1 MRNGHG
7 SDKDYRKDNIMEE
20 RKIRL
25 ATIALLTP
33 VKEVLGDV
41 VIPSS
46 LSDVNEEYGSTI
58 RKADELLKFGKP
70 AITGRTYLESIFNV
84 LNGNN
89 GKMVYKASRLDDR
102 TNEIN
107 YPVPQA
113 ADYQSDYRKRATEHI
128 NSVLN
133 EMVCSEIWLNRF
145 FEVLESELTY
155 LPGTLQD
162 PDISLFDQS
171 KLCAAFALCLFD
183 TRDNADEPFLL
194 YSMDFS
200 GIQDFIYTIQSKG
213 ALRTL
218 RARSFYLEILM
229 ENAIDDV
236 LEGLGLSRINVL
248 YSGGGHCY
256 MLLPNGTETI
266 GKLEDYNKKLNDWL
280 LDTFDI
286 SLYVGHGYAACSAN
300 TLRNIPEGSYS
311 DLFRSISRMISSNKA
326 NRYNAAQL
334 LMINN
339 CKIEDHTRE
348 CKVCHRLDKLNSENE
363 CSICSAIKMFSN
375 DILYNNYFAADDDT
389 SGVPLPGNRYLHGY
403 KSAVVDSANKR
414 SYRKHICENDGS
426 YGLWIGD
433 YTSFDTLEEMAESAK
448 GKGCIDRI
456 GIIRADVDNLGSAIS
471 TGFDKTVGGNIMRT
485 SALSRQL
492 TLFFKSHINSILS
505 HPQFDLG
512 KTVFEKGRNA
522 TICYAGGDDLF
533 IIGEWDDIIG
543 FAVDLSNAFDKFTQ
557 GTLSIS
563 AGIGI
568 YDSRYPVSRIAYETA
583 ELEDMS
589 KKLPGKSAVTLL
601 DDGNYHNVNDS
612 DGHAFRISDGT
623 YTWKEFE
630 SEVIGEKYHEVS
642 VFFGNSNTRGM
653 SFMYRLLE
661 LVRNQTEKIN
671 FARFVYVLSRL
682 EPGKDAPPE
691 EKASYKQF
699 SDKLTMWIREERDRR
714 HLKTAMTLYAYM
726 IRNEEE
732 K

>member
-1 MRNGHG
+1 
-7 SDKDYRKDNIMEE
+7 MEE
-20 RKIRL
+20 RKIKL

-46 LSDVNEEYGSTI
+46 LSDANEEYGSVI
-58 RKADELLKFGKP
+58 QKADELIKFEKP
-70 AITGRTYLESIFNV
+70 AITGRPYLESIFNV

-89 GKMVYKASRLDDR
+89 AKMIYQACRLDDR
-102 TNEIN
+102 TAEIN
-107 YPVPQA
+107 YPVSQA
-113 ADYQSDYRKRATEHI
+113 ADDQSDYCKRATEHI
-128 NSVLN
+128 NSVLI

-171 KLCAAFALCLFD
+171 KLCAAFALCLCD
-183 TRDNADEPFLL
+183 KQDNADEEFLL

-200 GIQDFIYTIQSKG
+200 GIQDFIYTIQKKG
-213 ALRTL
+213 AMRTL

-236 LEGLGLSRINVL
+236 LEGIGLSRINVL

-256 MLLPNGTETI
+256 MLLPNGTETV
-266 GKLEDYNKKLNDWL
+266 GKLEDCNKKLNDWL
-280 LDTFDI
+280 IDTFDI
-286 SLYVGHGYAACSAN
+286 SLFVGHGYAICSAN
-300 TLRNIPEGSYS
+300 TLRNVPEGSYS

-326 NRYNAAQL
+326 NRYDSAQL
-334 LMINN
+334 LRINN
-339 CKIEDHTRE
+339 RKIEDHTRE
-348 CKVCHRLDKLNSENE
+348 CKVCHRLDRLNDENE
-363 CSICSAIKMFSN
+363 CSVCSAIKQFSN
-375 DILYNNYFAADDDT
+375 DILYNNYFVADDDT

-403 KSAVVDSANKR
+403 KSEVIDSANKR
-414 SYRKHICENDGS
+414 SYRKRVCENDGS

-433 YTSFDTLEEMAESAK
+433 YTSFNTLEEMAESAK
-448 GKGCIDRI
+448 RKGCIDRI

-505 HPQFDLG
+505 HPKFDLG

-543 FAVDLSNAFDKFTQ
+543 FAADLSNAFDKFTQ

-568 YDSRYPVSRIAYETA
+568 YDSKYPISRIAYETA

-612 DGHAFRISDGT
+612 EGHVFSISDGT
-623 YTWKEFE
+623 YTWNEFE
-630 SEVIGEKYHEVS
+630 NEVIGDKYHEVS
-642 VFFGNSNTRGM
+642 EFFGSSDTRGM

-661 LVRNQTEKIN
+661 LVRNQTERIN

-691 EKASYKQF
+691 EKAGYKQF
-699 SDKLTMWIREERDRR
+699 SDKLTIWIREERDRR

-726 IRNEEE
+726 TRNEEE